1 MASSDAVVK
10 IARTT
15 ICGSDPHILKGDA
28 PTVTH
33 GRILGHEAVGGVDEV
48 GAVVSSFQAHSQ
60 REDKGMHIWAESHLQ
75 RQDEAIG
82 DLQLVSCLW
91 DATTSHRQGALRTRA
106 HSLRQRTRVF
116 LGTRENCGPAL
127 SLLLRSSG

>member
-1 MASSDAVVK
+1 MESSDAVVK

-48 GAVVSSFQAHSQ
+48 GAVVSSF
-60 REDKGMHIWAESHLQ
+60 
-75 RQDEAIG
+75 
-82 DLQLVSCLW
+82 
-91 DATTSHRQGALRTRA
+91 
-106 HSLRQRTRVF
+106 
-116 LGTRENCGPAL
+116 
-127 SLLLRSSG
+127 